1 MQFSI
6 EVDNL
11 KKSYDKTRF
20 RDKVAMLF
28 GAKRAK
34 NRVIALDGVTFRV
47 KKGEV
52 FGFLGP
58 NGAGKTTTVKILT
71 TILVP
76 DSGEARVMGYDVVK
90 ESLEVRKIIGV
101 LPEDSQRGF
110 GWRLTAFENL
120 LFYAYAY
127 LLPNPRERVKEVLK
141 LVELEEEHWDKWYQ
155 RLSQGMKQKLAL
167 ARALLP
173 DPQVV
178 FLDEPTRG
186 LDIIFVTKFRDMI
199 RNKFG
204 DKDKTIFLS
213 THDLKFVEETCDRVA
228 IINRGR
234 IVTIKSIEELK
245 TLVPNTIKDSYVL
258 EFDKRSITKLNDFI
272 PKLREL
278 DVEWY
283 QVDDHKLEFLVK
295 GGSLEIANEVLRT
308 AISCG
313 LLVCSFHRKEVDI
326 EEIIMRILKGE
337 EDAN

>member
-20 RDKVAMLF
+20 KDKVAMLF

-76 DSGEARVMGYDVVK
+76 DSGEARVVGYDVVK
-90 ESLEVRKIIGV
+90 ESLKVRKIIGV

-127 LLPNPRERVKEVLK
+127 LLPNPRERE
-141 LVELEEEHWDKWYQ
+141 
-155 RLSQGMKQKLAL
+155 S
-167 ARALLP
+167 
-173 DPQVV
+173 
-178 FLDEPTRG
+178 
-186 LDIIFVTKFRDMI
+186 
-199 RNKFG
+199 
-204 DKDKTIFLS
+204 
-213 THDLKFVEETCDRVA
+213 
-228 IINRGR
+228 
-234 IVTIKSIEELK
+234 
-245 TLVPNTIKDSYVL
+245 
-258 EFDKRSITKLNDFI
+258 KR
-272 PKLREL
+272 
-278 DVEWY
+278 Y
-283 QVDDHKLEFLVK
+283 
-295 GGSLEIANEVLRT
+295 
-308 AISCG
+308 
-313 LLVCSFHRKEVDI
+313 
-326 EEIIMRILKGE
+326 
-337 EDAN
+337 